1 MPKLRV
7 GLKRTAPLAEV
18 KVDSTVLVVSETVD
32 DEDFYQATLK
42 RRKKPYLLTWL
53 IRGAPNDTYRLRV
66 IEPED
71 DKFDTTE
78 VPLEDDMVGV
88 GVHPIHK
95 GTQP

>member
-7 GLKRTAPLAEV
+7 GLKSTTTLVEV
-18 KVDSTVLVVSETVD
+18 KVDTTVLEISETVD
-32 DEDFYQATLK
+32 GEDFYQATLK

-66 IEPED
+66 TEPEKDPFDSTELSLGD
-71 DKFDTTE
+71 DK
-78 VPLEDDMVGV
+78 LGI
-88 GVHPIHK
+88 GVHAIHK

>member
-18 KVDSTVLVVSETVD
+18 KVDTTILEVSETVD
-32 DEDFYQATLK
+32 SEDFYQATLK

-53 IRGAPNDTYRLRV
+53 VRGAPSDTYRLRV
-66 IEPED
+66 TDPEE
-71 DKFDTTE
+71 DKFDSGE
-78 VPLEDDMVGV
+78 LALGDDQLGV